1 MFCGEMKCMCTIHVN
16 LSILKSV
23 QQECQ
28 FTFRNKTLFW
38 QMTAGFFL
46 KILGLMVYLLQ
57 KSGFEY
63 VSDLKIIRDF

>member
-1 MFCGEMKCMCTIHVN
+1 
-16 LSILKSV
+16 
-23 QQECQ
+23 
-28 FTFRNKTLFW
+28 
-38 QMTAGFFL
+38 MTAGFFL